1 MAHYAKLDDNNK
13 VINVVAVDNNK
24 ELKDGV
30 EDEATG
36 VAYLTE
42 VHGYTNWKKT
52 SYNTIYN
59 THALGGTPFRG
70 NYACIGGYYYPA
82 NNIFMEVKP
91 YTSWTLN
98 TSNAKWTPPVAY
110 PTVLKSDPDSND
122 VSTQY
127 GYIWDESNQR
137 WICTDDDT
145 VTGNVTHI
153 WNPSTSAWDN
163 A

>member
-52 SYNTIYN
+52 YYNKFTI
-59 THALGGTPFRG
+59 HMR
-70 NYACIGGYYYPA
+70 
-82 NNIFMEVKP
+82 
-91 YTSWTLN
+91 
-98 TSNAKWTPPVAY
+98 
-110 PTVLKSDPDSND
+110 
-122 VSTQY
+122 
-127 GYIWDESNQR
+127 
-137 WICTDDDT
+137 
-145 VTGNVTHI
+145 
-153 WNPSTSAWDN
+153 
-163 A
+163 